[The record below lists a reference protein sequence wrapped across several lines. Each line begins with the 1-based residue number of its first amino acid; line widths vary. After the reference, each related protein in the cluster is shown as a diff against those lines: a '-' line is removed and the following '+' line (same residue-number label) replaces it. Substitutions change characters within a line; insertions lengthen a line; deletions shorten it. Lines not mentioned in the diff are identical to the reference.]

1 MSTDAREKARQIAA
15 QQAKKSPSQASRRWL
30 QFGVLAVVLIIVGI
44 IGFVVV
50 NGNKN
55 TKVAESGPVPSSA
68 NEYGGI
74 VLTKDGIVQNSSTQE
89 TRDFK
94 QLATSTSSVTPMV
107 NEPQQQSTPCPRAC
121 RPLKRHPRTAS
132 PYA

>member
-15 QQAKKSPSQASRRWL
+15 QQAKKSPSKANRRWL
-30 QFGVLAVVLIIVGI
+30 QLGVLAVVLIIVGI

-55 TKVAESGPVPSSA
+55 NKVAESGPVPASA
-68 NEYGGI
+68 NQYGGI
-74 VLTKDGIVQNSSTQE
+74 VLTKDGIVQNSSTQQ

-94 QLATSTSSVTPMV
+94 QLATSTASVTPMV
-107 NEPQQQSTPCPRAC
+107 NGTAAAVNTLPRAY
-121 RPLKRHPRTAS
+121 RPLKKPPRTAS
-132 PYA
+132 PYV

>member
-15 QQAKKSPSQASRRWL
+15 QQAKKSPSKASRRWL
-30 QFGVLAVVLIIVGI
+30 QLGVLAVVLVIVGI

-55 TKVAESGPVPSSA
+55 NKIAESGPVPASA

-74 VLTKDGIVQNSSTQE
+74 VLTKDGIVKNSSTQE

-94 QLATSTSSVTPMV
+94 QLATSTS
-107 NEPQQQSTPCPRAC
+107 PQ
-121 RPLKRHPRTAS
+121 
-132 PYA
+132 

>member
-94 QLATSTSSVTPMV
+94 QLATLDLLRDPHGQRNRSSSQHPA
-107 NEPQQQSTPCPRAC
+107 PGRAD
-121 RPLKRHPRTAS
+121 R
-132 PYA
+132 